1 MSKMSKEYVKYN
13 NGMKTAWDEE
23 QTYYEN
29 LNKLIHCCGKY
40 NLSCFF
46 DTFFAEHHKRKC
58 KIDIKNQ
65 NGDYLYAI
73 YADVNNTF
81 EFVDKTNSCGSVGV
95 HLTMDDILKLII
107 QNNASNL
114 EFVCPKK
121 IVILGSVYSVEIK
134 KVADDYLLSKNAVN
148 GYTDCYAK
156 KIILADL
163 TDEKEFAVASHY
175 SETRY
180 ERYKQTLRHEITH
193 AFIYECGLGWQMKLD
208 SGAWYTNEP
217 LVDWIA
223 IQGPKLHEIWVKN
236 NLI

>member
-1 MSKMSKEYVKYN
+1 MSKECL
-13 NGMKTAWDEE
+13 
-23 QTYYEN
+23 YYEN
-29 LNKLIHCCGKY
+29 LNKLIHCCSKY

-46 DTFFAEHHKRKC
+46 DSYFAENHKQRC
-58 KIDIKNQ
+58 NKIDIKNQ

-73 YADVNNTF
+73 FADENNAF
-81 EFVDKTNSCGSVGV
+81 DLVDKTTSNGSVRV
-95 HLTMDDILKLII
+95 RLTMDDILKII
-107 QNNASNL
+107 IKNNAANL
-114 EFVCPKK
+114 DFTCPKK

-193 AFIYECGLGWQMKLD
+193 AFIYECGLGWQAKLEP
-208 SGAWYTNEP
+208 GAWYTNEP